1 MLENT
6 RKIFQTTPEKANK
19 IQNNHLLTK
28 KYRPQ
33 APLKVL
39 QIKKYLTHAHTRL
52 LLSLK
57 LNAPLILQENPRKV
71 FQTTPEKTNEMQHN
85 HLHTQKG
92 TYIKYHLKSY
102 K

>member
-28 KYRPQ
+28 
-33 APLKVL
+33 L

-52 LLSLK
+52 LLTLK
-57 LNAPLILQENPRKV
+57 LNASLILQENPRKV